1 MLSVRGRLVLPLV
14 HRTVRPSTRR
24 RSFQRCLA
32 PLQLLIGRTATTR
45 NFSQQNDNTETLLH
59 RLKNTITDATSTAK
73 VIAQEARGV
82 DLTDYEATTLLSN
95 FAKQKRLDDCVGLL
109 RYCRE
114 HNVKPEISARIS
126 AFRTLCDAQ
135 EFQPALQ
142 LFKELSRD
150 GVQLKPWM
158 VGRALQAATK
168 MKRPEVVTEICQ
180 MLVAKT
186 KFKFSGGVHD
196 MMKDVGESG
205 DRLSE
210 FALRSIVIF
219 ADRAGDAEL
228 AMDVVSSMKKEEMQV
243 TTDVYASVMEAC
255 GKCDQWTDLVKVY
268 EEMPEHLREKL
279 YSRPLSLV
287 VRAHTR
293 SGREEMVERGLE
305 IFYQHQKGKWSSFPC
320 DASLEALLK
329 TRQFEK
335 LFDLAEEMKR
345 NGVKWSA
352 FTYKMVTMAYIE
364 SGSAGKAKQ
373 MLQVSAM
380 DMENSGVECYREL
393 VSYFS
398 KERGDCLEACQA
410 YADMMQNYADL
421 DVSDWANALELALQ
435 LPDRATYWNFRKQL
449 RLCGRSTEALIPSRL
464 LLSIQDELPNQ
475 PVPLPRDDPEQ
486 IELKIQTDNTEAA
499 QPLTSLNDVRESN
512 DVEAKERK
520 LSTLLSTFAKSK
532 RVDESEELLRY
543 CQAQDLSLDKSSQS
557 AAFRSLCDAGR
568 FEAALSLFET
578 LSTGKFALPPWVYGR
593 ALEAAVKLNR
603 EELVLSVF
611 RRLLNDGDAF
621 KDHQVETSGK
631 GVHAM
636 MRVARDRGVKLSKL
650 ALRSLIIFADRSEDS
665 ELVQDIFSIM
675 QSEGMNVSLDVYG
688 SVLNA
693 YGASERWGDV
703 LTLYESMPENMR
715 SKLHGTSL
723 SWVVTATSRTE
734 GKELTLQRGS
744 SGTQVKRPPTDRPA
758 RVSDVLLVRER
769 FEAIRNNGGVGL
781 TEHTASTLLGTMA
794 KHKRVYDCA
803 EVLRYSEKQNVSLK
817 PFAALAAFNLFCE
830 AEEFS
835 LALHA
840 FENMYEGTYTQKPW
854 VFGWAMDAATKLDRQ
869 DWAASI
875 FQRLLAPEGAKKDIN
890 AAEMFQVQPSEH
902 GVYGMLFDAHDR
914 GVHVSKFAF
923 EALLSFADKSSQSD
937 LALDALSMMQDE
949 GMKPSSDS
957 YAMVLIACGKNEQWG
972 EAIHVFEDMPKSLES
987 ELSSAALGTVVM
999 AHTRSGDE
1007 GLTVRGLELFGDHK
1021 AKWSTFACNAALDAL
1036 LQIQRLDDLL
1046 TLADDMKH
1054 QQVKWSSFTYSLVTL
1069 GHIRCGSMEKAR
1081 RMLHDNAKRMQNDS
1095 VPCYQELIEHHAKTL
1110 GDTIEAVQLCE
1121 EMMQNNWKLSF
1132 SNWHTALELSL
1143 ELPDRASY
1151 WRIRKQ
1157 FWLRGESSEQRIP
1170 SHLLL
1175 SERETPR
1182 AQGLSFER
1190 QESLQTVHDTPAIPA
1205 DVSLALEVFDD
1216 IWKAGGSGLTVNVAT
1231 KLLVAMA
1238 QYQRIDDCVEM
1249 LDYFKEHR
1257 VTPKPFARLAAF
1269 RALCAA
1275 NEDDQALE
1283 LVEAML
1289 SDDVILHARDCPV
1302 AVDTAMK
1309 MKRPELVTKIIDH
1322 MRAQDTRLSPKD
1334 YERIW
1339 RKYGLVEE
1347 WAPTVDMLS
1356 AIVDGERRHSQ
1367 RSQQYW
1373 S

>member
-1 MLSVRGRLVLPLV
+1 
-14 HRTVRPSTRR
+14 
-24 RSFQRCLA
+24 
-32 PLQLLIGRTATTR
+32 
-45 NFSQQNDNTETLLH
+45 
-59 RLKNTITDATSTAK
+59 
-73 VIAQEARGV
+73 
-82 DLTDYEATTLLSN
+82 
-95 FAKQKRLDDCVGLL
+95 
-109 RYCRE
+109 
-114 HNVKPEISARIS
+114 
-126 AFRTLCDAQ
+126 
-135 EFQPALQ
+135 
-142 LFKELSRD
+142 
-150 GVQLKPWM
+150 
-158 VGRALQAATK
+158 
-168 MKRPEVVTEICQ
+168 
-180 MLVAKT
+180 
-186 KFKFSGGVHD
+186 
-196 MMKDVGESG
+196 
-205 DRLSE
+205 
-210 FALRSIVIF
+210 
-219 ADRAGDAEL
+219 
-228 AMDVVSSMKKEEMQV
+228 
-243 TTDVYASVMEAC
+243 
-255 GKCDQWTDLVKVY
+255 
-268 EEMPEHLREKL
+268 
-279 YSRPLSLV
+279 
-287 VRAHTR
+287 
-293 SGREEMVERGLE
+293 
-305 IFYQHQKGKWSSFPC
+305 
-320 DASLEALLK
+320 
-329 TRQFEK
+329 
-335 LFDLAEEMKR
+335 
-345 NGVKWSA
+345 
-352 FTYKMVTMAYIE
+352 
-364 SGSAGKAKQ
+364 
-373 MLQVSAM
+373 
-380 DMENSGVECYREL
+380 
-393 VSYFS
+393 
-398 KERGDCLEACQA
+398 
-410 YADMMQNYADL
+410 
-421 DVSDWANALELALQ
+421 
-435 LPDRATYWNFRKQL
+435 
-449 RLCGRSTEALIPSRL
+449 
-464 LLSIQDELPNQ
+464 
-475 PVPLPRDDPEQ
+475 
-486 IELKIQTDNTEAA
+486 
-499 QPLTSLNDVRESN
+499 
-512 DVEAKERK
+512 
-520 LSTLLSTFAKSK
+520 
-532 RVDESEELLRY
+532 
-543 CQAQDLSLDKSSQS
+543 
-557 AAFRSLCDAGR
+557 
-568 FEAALSLFET
+568 
-578 LSTGKFALPPWVYGR
+578 
-593 ALEAAVKLNR
+593 
-603 EELVLSVF
+603 
-611 RRLLNDGDAF
+611 
-621 KDHQVETSGK
+621 
-631 GVHAM
+631 
-636 MRVARDRGVKLSKL
+636 
-650 ALRSLIIFADRSEDS
+650 
-665 ELVQDIFSIM
+665 M

-715 SKLHGTSL
+715 SKLH
-723 SWVVTATSRTE
+723 
-734 GKELTLQRGS
+734 
-744 SGTQVKRPPTDRPA
+744 
-758 RVSDVLLVRER
+758 VRER

-875 FQRLLAPEGAKKDIN
+875 FQRLLATEGAKKDIN
-890 AAEMFQVQPSEH
+890 AAKMFQVQPSEH

-937 LALDALSMMQDE
+937 LALDVLSMMQDE

-972 EAIHVFEDMPKSLES
+972 EAIHVFEDMPKSLEP

-999 AHTRSGDE
+999 AHTRSRDE
-1007 GLTVRGLELFGDHK
+1007 GLTVRGLELFDDHK

-1095 VPCYQELIEHHAKTL
+1095 VPCYQELIEHYAKTL

-1238 QYQRIDDCVEM
+1238 QYQRIGDCVEM

-1275 NEDDQALE
+1275 NEDDQTLE

-1322 MRAQDTRLSPKD
+1322 MRAQGTRLSPKD

-1339 RKYGLVEE
+1339 RKYGLAEE

-1356 AIVDGERRHSQ
+1356 AIVDGERRHPQ